1 MSRALYRA
9 SEDDPAVRAE
19 PDQRQIVLAQIRQV
33 QAERGLS
40 RERAIK
46 AVLGADVTA
55 TTLRWLGGE
64 S

>member
-1 MSRALYRA
+1 MSRALYAAADDSPVVR
-9 SEDDPAVRAE
+9 SEQDERVR
-19 PDQRQIVLAQIRQV
+19 VLAQIRQV

-40 RERAIK
+40 RERAIR